1 MFEIDRNVRILAI
14 AYACEPG
21 KGSEPGAGWIWSRMI
36 ASLGE
41 TWVITRSNN
50 RSAIEEGLR
59 NLSLDVSP
67 RFVYVDLPEWARF
80 WKRGQRGIRLY
91 YMLWQ
96 IAALRRAHQLLGQ
109 LDFDL
114 VWHLTLANAWL
125 GSTGSLLPQPFVYGP
140 VAAGPGMAWGLVPAL
155 GIRGTLYEG
164 LRELAEAAGRYVN
177 PLARTSW
184 RRARLILAQNEETR
198 QWMPSRHRPKVMLF
212 PNTVL
217 EDLPTAVRRRR
228 SQPPTALFAARL
240 MPSKGGAL
248 AIRAITHLPEWRLL
262 IAGRGPD
269 EARLRRLAR
278 RLGAEDRVQFLGWLP
293 RTELFRLMNEEADVF
308 LYPSIREAAGWVV
321 AEAVA
326 CGLPVVCLNRGG
338 PPLLGGF
345 AVAATDQHQTARAL
359 AEAVRAVSSRS
370 THPPRAPATDA
381 DSSLKRLLDL
391 LRVTGCLSG
400 QGPAV
405 GEGEDIAGG
414 SWRES

>member
-21 KGSEPGAGWIWSRMI
+21 KGSEPGAGWIWSRML
-36 ASLGE
+36 ARVGE
-41 TWVITRSNN
+41 TWVITRRNN

-96 IAALRRAHQLLGQ
+96 IAALRRAHQLVGQ

-125 GSTGSLLPQPFVYGP
+125 GSTGSLLRRPFVYGP
-140 VAAGPGMAWGLVPAL
+140 VAAGPGMPWRLVPAL
-155 GIRGTLYEG
+155 GIWGTLYES
-164 LRELAEAAGRYVN
+164 LREVAEAAGRYVN
-177 PLARTSW
+177 PLARISW

-198 QWMPSRHRPKVMLF
+198 RWLPSRHRSKVALF

-217 EDLPTAVRRRR
+217 EDLPTVVRRQ

-240 MPSKGGAL
+240 MPSKGGVL
-248 AIRAITHLPEWRLL
+248 AIRAATHLPEWRLL

-278 RLGAEDRVQFLGWLP
+278 RLGVEDRVNFLGWLP

-321 AEAVA
+321 AEAIA
-326 CGLPVVCLNRGG
+326 CDLPVVCLNRGG
-338 PPLLGGF
+338 PPLLGGL
-345 AVAATDQHQTARAL
+345 AVAATGQHQTARAL
-359 AEAVRAVSSRS
+359 ADAVRAAFTGSAP
-370 THPPRAPATDA
+370 PPRAPATDA

-391 LRVTGCLSG
+391 LRDTSCFGG
-400 QGPAV
+400 QGPSV
-405 GEGEDIAGG
+405 GDGEDTAGG
-414 SWRES
+414 P

>member
-1 MFEIDRNVRILAI
+1 MFETDRNVRILAI

-21 KGSEPGAGWIWSRMI
+21 KGSEPGAGWIWSRML
-36 ASLGE
+36 ACLGE

-50 RSAIEEGLR
+50 RPAIEEGLR
-59 NLSLDVSP
+59 NLSPNVSL
-67 RFVYVDLPEWARF
+67 RFVYVDLPAWARF

-91 YMLWQ
+91 YLLWQ

-140 VAAGPGMAWGLVPAL
+140 VAAGPGMPWRLVPAL
-155 GIRGTLYEG
+155 GIRGTLYES
-164 LRELAEAAGRYVN
+164 LREVAEAAGRYVN
-177 PLARTSW
+177 PLARISW

-198 QWMPSRHRPKVMLF
+198 RWIPRRHRPKIALF

-217 EDLPTAVRRRR
+217 EDFPTVVRRRR
-228 SQPPTALFAARL
+228 SQLPTALFAARL

-248 AIRAITHLPEWRLL
+248 AIRAATHLPEWRLL

-278 RLGAEDRVQFLGWLP
+278 RLGVEDRVHFLGWLP
-293 RTELFRLMNEEADVF
+293 RTELFRFMSEEADVF

-321 AEAVA
+321 AEAIA
-326 CGLPVVCLNRGG
+326 RDLPVVCLNRGG
-338 PPLLGGF
+338 PPLLGGL
-345 AVAATDQHQTARAL
+345 AVAVTGQHETSRAL
-359 AEAVRAVSSRS
+359 ADAVRAAFTRS
-370 THPPRAPATDA
+370 APPPRALATDA

-391 LRVTGCLSG
+391 LRDTSCFGG
-400 QGPAV
+400 HGPAV
-405 GEGEDIAGG
+405 DEGEDVAGG
-414 SWRES
+414 PWRKR